1 LPPNPPQPER
11 TRDIQLKPQIRE
23 YRIIDIGL
31 DIGWRAPALYWRLFD
46 GVG

>member
-11 TRDIQLKPQIRE
+11 TRHIQLKPQKIRE

-31 DIGWRAPALYWRLFD
+31 HIGWRALALY
-46 GVG
+46 